1 MAEWKKV
8 IVSGSTAALAAANVD
23 GTVTA
28 NAFSGDGSNL
38 TNVPAGSINIESFT
52 NGTAITVA
60 GTDKLILSDAGTEKY
75 INVSQLPFT
84 TNTFRGVR
92 TTNGETETALGSSE
106 TLNLTAGTNVSI
118 SEADGVVTFSSTDT
132 NTTYSVGDGGL
143 TQKNFTTTLKT
154 KLDGIA
160 ASANNYSLPTAAANT
175 LGGIKVGTNLSIDGN
190 GVLSS
195 TDTNTTYSVGDG
207 GLTQKNFTTT
217 LKNKLDGIA
226 ASANNYSMGVKIDGG
241 EASTV
246 SSGNAID
253 LVAGSNVSLAQDGTE
268 ITITST
274 DTNTTYSVGDG
285 GLTQKNFTTTLKNKL
300 DGIAASANNYSL
312 PEATATVRGGIELFS
327 NTDQS
332 VAANSVSATAGR
344 TYGIQ
349 LNSSGQA
356 VVNVPWSDTN
366 TDTNTFRTVAVNNGE
381 SSANIGSTETLTLR
395 AGTNVTLSE
404 SEGTVTF
411 ASTDTNTTYSVGDGG
426 LTQKN
431 FTTTLKNKLDGIAAS
446 ANNYSL
452 SAADV
457 KSVLGGGMP
466 SNALTIGD
474 SNDTITIAGN
484 LDVNGTTTTIDT
496 TNLAVSDKF
505 IELNRGATTEGDGG
519 IVINGATNK
528 SFGWDD
534 SADRWAF
541 DFTGATAGQTTI
553 DADAYVAAV
562 VTSDA
567 ANYRKNGNIRVQ
579 SNEIY
584 IYVE

>member
-52 NGTAITVA
+52 NGTGITVA
-60 GTDKLILSDAGTEKY
+60 STDKLILSDAGTEKY

-84 TNTFRGVR
+84 TNSFRGIRV
-92 TTNGETETALGSSE
+92 TNGETETSLESSE
-106 TLNLTAGTNVSI
+106 ALNITAETNVSL
-118 SEADGVVTFSSTDT
+118 SESEGVV
-132 NTTYSVGDGGL
+132 
-143 TQKNFTTTLKT
+143 
-154 KLDGIA
+154 
-160 ASANNYSLPTAAANT
+160 
-175 LGGIKVGTNLSIDGN
+175 
-190 GVLSS
+190 
-195 TDTNTTYSVGDG
+195 
-207 GLTQKNFTTT
+207 
-217 LKNKLDGIA
+217 
-226 ASANNYSMGVKIDGG
+226 
-241 EASTV
+241 
-246 SSGNAID
+246 
-253 LVAGSNVSLAQDGTE
+253 
-268 ITITST
+268 TITST
-274 DTNTTYSVGDG
+274 DTNTTYSVGAG
-285 GLTQKNFTTTLKNKL
+285 GLTQENFTTTLKNKL

-332 VAANSVSATAGR
+332 VAANTVSATAGR
-344 TYGIQ
+344 TYGLQ
-349 LNSSGQA
+349 LNSAGQA
-356 VVNVPWSDTN
+356 VVNVPWTN
-366 TDTNTFRTVAVNNGE
+366 TQSTRGVRTENGE
-381 SSANIGSTETLTLR
+381 TGTALGTSETLTLK
-395 AGTNVTLSE
+395 AGTNVSISE

-411 ASTDTNTTYSVGDGG
+411 SSTDTNTTYSVGDGG
-426 LTQKN
+426 LTQNN
-431 FTTTLKNKLDGIAAS
+431 FTNADHSKLNGIAAS

-452 SAADV
+452 TIADV

-474 SNDTITIAGN
+474 TNDTITIAGN

-496 TNLAVSDKF
+496 TNLAVTDKF

-534 SADRWAF
+534 TADRWAF

-553 DADAYVAAV
+553 DTDAFVAAV
-562 VTSDA
+562 AKVKTDV
-567 ANYRKNGNIRVQ
+567 NYQKNGNLHVDGTDIW
-579 SNEIY
+579 